1 MSTDDLLY
9 FYRESS
15 TFHHLLAHIYKF
27 LPCTSQEVPVLKFI
41 NLWIIQYK
49 HGISFDQTS
58 RIKQT
63 IADVCLPNPTD
74 TLGMCDTPFR
84 TYFTYGKQLVE
95 TLPVPPKDI
104 TSVDNKYGG
113 LRFNAQI
120 GKYPHVE
127 IWSRPDLAYMK
138 NRLSSY
144 IVGNTVPVFIGPK
157 CGAHYLNYN
166 LHRPIMYPR
175 GADIY

>member
-1 MSTDDLLY
+1 MRSCRY
-9 FYRESS
+9 PE
-15 TFHHLLAHIYKF
+15 I
-27 LPCTSQEVPVLKFI
+27 
-41 NLWIIQYK
+41 
-49 HGISFDQTS
+49 
-58 RIKQT
+58 
-63 IADVCLPNPTD
+63 PTKYI
-74 TLGMCDTPFR
+74 LS
-84 TYFTYGKQLVE
+84 VE
-95 TLPVPPKDI
+95 K
-104 TSVDNKYGG
+104 KYGG

-166 LHRPIMYPR
+166 LHCPIMYPC
-175 GADIY
+175 GADIYGTNLLWCTYGNCQFDEHIIRNGLEFFVDAYHDCAVADLWSISCIIFTFIGITVH